1 MIGPLLFACFVLA
14 LAGVLSKIIAGRRL
28 EEGKEK
34 VNDAQ
39 LGAQQTATQRRQN
52 EELLN
57 FEEAKERRLKAD
69 RQTLIEQIENLKK
82 RLGGSSPG

>member
-1 MIGPLLFACFVLA
+1 MIGPLLFTCFVLA

-28 EEGKEK
+28 EDGKER

-52 EELLN
+52 EDLLS
-57 FEEAKERRLKAD
+57 FEETKEHRLKAD
-69 RQTLIEQIENLKK
+69 RQTLLEQIENLKK
-82 RLGGSSPG
+82 RLGGSSSG

>member
-1 MIGPLLFACFVLA
+1 MLGPLLFACFVLA
-14 LAGVLSKIIAGRRL
+14 VAGVLSKVFVGRWL

-39 LGAQQTATQRRQN
+39 LAAQQTATQRRQN

-57 FEEAKERRLKAD
+57 FEEGKERRL
-69 RQTLIEQIENLKK
+69 RGEHHTLVEQVENLKK
-82 RLGGSSPG
+82 RLGGSTPA